1 MTRQSVSGLA
11 LRSCAHSIIYSAVGR
26 KTAHALVDRAIVHFS
41 NSSSRV
47 HRLWTSLSKNRT
59 NFLRS
64 VLASMAL
71 TQRLEFRQSQ
81 SLVMTPQLMQ
91 AIKLLQLSNLDLSAF
106 VEEELERNPLL
117 ERASDGTEPPVAG
130 EAVPE
135 RAEFSDAD
143 DATFAYADDAVGER
157 SEMAN
162 GSAGDGFE
170 PVQEEW
176 LNRDLGSRTEIEQTL
191 DTGLDN
197 VFSEEPAEA
206 AARTAQDAAP

>member
-11 LRSCAHSIIYSAVGR
+11 LRSCAHSIIYSAIGR
-26 KTAHALVDRAIVHFS
+26 KTAHTFADRAIVHFS

-64 VLASMAL
+64 VLVSMAL

-130 EAVPE
+130 EPMPG
-135 RAEFSDAD
+135 RA
-143 DATFAYADDAVGER
+143 
-157 SEMAN
+157 
-162 GSAGDGFE
+162 
-170 PVQEEW
+170 
-176 LNRDLGSRTEIEQTL
+176 
-191 DTGLDN
+191 
-197 VFSEEPAEA
+197 VFSERDDTGSAYGD
-206 AARTAQDAAP
+206 DAAGARHEMAHA

>member
-11 LRSCAHSIIYSAVGR
+11 LRSCAHSIIYSAIGR
-26 KTAHALVDRAIVHFS
+26 KTAHTFADRAIVHFS

-47 HRLWTSLSKNRT
+47 HRLWTRISKNRT
-59 NFLRS
+59 NFIGS

-117 ERASDGTEPPVAG
+117 ERANDGPEAPVAG
-130 EAVPE
+130 EPAAPE
-135 RAEFSDAD
+135 RAEYSDSD
-143 DATFAYADDAVGER
+143 DSAASYGDDSGGER
-157 SEMAN
+157 SEMAG
-162 GSAGDGFE
+162 GSPGDSFE
-170 PVQEEW
+170 PGQEEW
-176 LNRDLGSRTEIEQTL
+176 MN
-191 DTGLDN
+191 
-197 VFSEEPAEA
+197 
-206 AARTAQDAAP
+206 